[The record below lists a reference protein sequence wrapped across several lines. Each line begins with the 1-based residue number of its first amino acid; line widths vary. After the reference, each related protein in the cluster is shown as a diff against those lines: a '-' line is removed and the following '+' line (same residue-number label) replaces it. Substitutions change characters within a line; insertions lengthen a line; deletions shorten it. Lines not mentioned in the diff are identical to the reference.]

1 MESKEDSNH
10 FKLGHAPMAS
20 FEDFTDDADNE
31 EHLGRLSGT
40 SRSGTSNPKS
50 SLQTSSTPR
59 IDISRASS
67 SSHHEDSCNSRESSP
82 ERELLAG
89 GEPPAGCNIRLNYK
103 EDDQDLRSSTEE
115 LDLPDPIHEQD
126 FKREAKRTSKRL
138 KEDKL
143 RSEYCISMKTQERE
157 RKDSNCSEI
166 ILLNISGRTSRLSSV
181 GSQGSGHSGKMSVAS
196 NVSSRSP
203 SPHKCLL
210 ETSFCGHS
218 PTQFNNLEPTKIE
231 IEDIEKILL
240 EREADTTKALI
251 PNDIK
256 VQTMGGK
263 FKPDPLDKPRRRGR
277 EERKEFFRREVEI
290 TKKVLEEANIEVRVV
305 RREVQEDIQKE
316 NNENESLKATGD
328 SYSSMHNLHT
338 LRRGTSGSIRD
349 SDADSKDSKKNS
361 FVSLFKV
368 KHGNEFTEPQTPCVC
383 SKTRRNSSVKR
394 KGSFDNL
401 KKFHKCREKLC
412 ADQSRPV
419 NIEAKSKSL
428 FSSTLSIFRKKER
441 KKNSDATSES
451 EENNEKVK
459 YSTQNCL
466 NDNELS
472 IQNYTENEHTM
483 QYSSANYN
491 ESEKVLPSESISMPI
506 ESPTQL
512 LDEYDLQRRLN
523 KNDNTTDNANFI
535 IKVDTHCPIKNS
547 SQCIEQVA
555 SNYLENS
562 TTTKDIEYNE
572 YTKPNCDD
580 RKPALNASSTKR
592 GNLRVK
598 RRCKEPQERID
609 VSSEESIE
617 SVYASCQKIQRRK
630 QIIHEQDQMSLQF
643 QNQIQKESNELELEH
658 NSSESEKDSEI
669 EFLKQKIERGFEGA
683 SDEGKS
689 LFYEE
694 SFEEDYCILPATLI
708 KEKDSSVNTL
718 PSRGRQLELRTVPIE
733 RPRSATPINPTLLDN
748 FVMHTSLDEPCAE
761 KMKIFLPRGESCKT
775 KSHRKM
781 SANTF
786 TEFAGKVQDK
796 VQKNISNT
804 PRSPSIPLKL
814 LNVQPSNWIN
824 FDEIPEKRRIP
835 KRIQTI
841 PQSEEE
847 EKIKT
852 FNYVQPEECR
862 CNCHEMQAEAL
873 MERNGEVSL
882 LGQSCTNSG
891 GRSCSGDNC
900 IVTRNWSDRTSIFSD
915 SSLDCGSSFEDSP
928 LLVTPKQSKP
938 FSMDL
943 DVKSNR
949 SSTISQEESGGT

>member
-1 MESKEDSNH
+1 MEPKEDNNYH
-10 FKLGHAPMAS
+10 LKFGQAPMAS
-20 FEDFTDDADNE
+20 FEDFNDEADNVGI
-31 EHLGRLSGT
+31 GRVT
-40 SRSGTSNPKS
+40 ITTTKS

-89 GEPPAGCNIRLNYK
+89 GEPPDGCKIRLNYK

-126 FKREAKRTSKRL
+126 FKREAKRSTKRL
-138 KEDKL
+138 KDDKL
-143 RSEYCISMKTQERE
+143 HSEYYISMKAQERE

-218 PTQFNNLEPTKIE
+218 PTQFNNIEPTKIE
-231 IEDIEKILL
+231 SEDIEKILL

-251 PNDIK
+251 PSDIK

-290 TKKVLEEANIEVRVV
+290 TKKVLEEANIEVRVI
-305 RREVQEDIQKE
+305 RKELQEDTQKE
-316 NNENESLKATGD
+316 NSENELLKTTGD

-338 LRRGTSGSIRD
+338 MRRGTSGSIRD
-349 SDADSKDSKKNS
+349 SDVDSKDTKKNS
-361 FVSLFKV
+361 FVSLFKG
-368 KHGNEFTEPQTPCVC
+368 KHGSEFTEPQSPCIC
-383 SKTRRNSSVKR
+383 SKTRRNSLVKR

-401 KKFHKCREKLC
+401 KKFHKCREKLST
-412 ADQSRPV
+412 DQGRPV
-419 NIEAKSKSL
+419 TIETRSRSL

-441 KKNSDATSES
+441 KKNFEATSKN
-451 EENNEKVK
+451 EENNEKVT
-459 YSTQNCL
+459 YSTLNCL
-466 NDNELS
+466 KDKELS
-472 IQNYTENEHTM
+472 SKLDENSTDNQIKIQYCSTKF
-483 QYSSANYN
+483 N

-512 LDEYDLQRRLN
+512 LEEYDLQHRLD
-523 KNDNTTDNANFI
+523 KNYNTTENSNI
-535 IKVDTHCPIKNS
+535 SIKVDTHCRMKYSPKYVG
-547 SQCIEQVA
+547 QEA
-555 SNYLENS
+555 SNNLEISAPTSNE
-562 TTTKDIEYNE
+562 IECKEHTN
-572 YTKPNCDD
+572 PDCDD
-580 RKPALNASSTKR
+580 HNFVLNFGSAKR

-598 RRCKEPQERID
+598 RRCKENQERID
-609 VSSEESIE
+609 ISSEDSIE

-630 QIIHEQDQMSLQF
+630 HLIHEQDQMSLQF
-643 QNQIQKESNELELEH
+643 LNQMQKERNELELEH

-669 EFLKQKIERGFEGA
+669 EFIKQKSARCIEGA
-683 SDEGKS
+683 SDEGRS
-689 LFYEE
+689 LFYDE
-694 SFEEDYCILPATLI
+694 SFEEDYCVLPATI
-708 KEKDSSVNTL
+708 VKENDKCFNML
-718 PSRGRQLELRTVPIE
+718 PTRGRQLELRTVPIE

-748 FVMHTSLDEPCAE
+748 FVMHTSLDEPCTE
-761 KMKIFLPRGESCKT
+761 KMKIFLPKAEHCKT

-786 TEFAGKVQDK
+786 IEFAGKVQDN
-796 VQKNISNT
+796 VQKNINKNS
-804 PRSPSIPLKL
+804 RSPSIPLKL
-814 LNVQPSNWIN
+814 LNAQPSNWIN

-841 PQSEEE
+841 PQAEEE
-847 EKIKT
+847 DKIKT

-862 CNCHEMQAEAL
+862 CNCHDMPAEVS
-873 MERNGEVSL
+873 MEKNGEMSL

-891 GRSCSGDNC
+891 GRSCSGENC
-900 IVTRNWSDRTSIFSD
+900 IISRNWSDRTTIFRNHKSVQ
-915 SSLDCGSSFEDSP
+915 G
-928 LLVTPKQSKP
+928 
-938 FSMDL
+938 
-943 DVKSNR
+943 KSNDKINL
-949 SSTISQEESGGT
+949 S